1 MDFDVGYAVQL
12 LTLLTGFCAF
22 FNYVVIRPLR
32 LAIDDLRSMI
42 AEVKRDTE
50 EGRKDRHRIELQLA
64 KVEDSAKSAHH
75 RIDSLEQRS

>member
-32 LAIDDLRSMI
+32 LSIDDLRSMI

-50 EGRKDRHRIELQLA
+50 EGRKDRHRLEVQLA
-64 KVEDSAKSAHH
+64 RIEDSAKSAHH
-75 RIDSLEQRS
+75 RIDSLEQRG

>member
-1 MDFDVGYAVQL
+1 MEFDVGYAVQL

-32 LAIDDLRSMI
+32 LAIDDLRNMI
-42 AEVKRDTE
+42 ADVRANAE
-50 EGRKDRHRIELQLA
+50 EGRKERHRIELQLA

-75 RIDSLEQRS
+75 RIDSLEQRG